1 MADVVAPYDVERET
15 VDGND
20 VVAVW
25 DAFGRFLV
33 AAREGRGP
41 FLLECLTQRL
51 RGHYEGDAAKYRKA
65 PAARE
70 LQENDPILRLQRRGV
85 AEGWFAEDAP
95 VVVEAGAADAV
106 EQAVLFARESAFPPV
121 DLIGRMVY
129 A

>member
-1 MADVVAPYDVERET
+1 M
-15 VDGND
+15 
-20 VVAVW
+20 
-25 DAFGRFLV
+25 
-33 AAREGRGP
+33 
-41 FLLECLTQRL
+41 
-51 RGHYEGDAAKYRKA
+51 
-65 PAARE
+65 
-70 LQENDPILRLQRRGV
+70 QENDPILRLQRRGV